1 MHLFGISKFFPDYD
15 QLIRIRS
22 LPVVIPIAQ
31 TSLMGSIYCT
41 VAMALERFF
50 AVCHPFLPRRWAPH
64 LNNTFIF
71 ISILGEYPN
80 GLIQTIFCFYLV
92 DIAHSK
98 LNAMP
103 KLLQLVS

>member
-1 MHLFGISKFFPDYD
+1 MCITKLIIFQIYVVCSIHLFGVSKFFPDYD

-50 AVCHPFLPRRWAPH
+50 AVCHPFLPR
-64 LNNTFIF
+64 
-71 ISILGEYPN
+71 
-80 GLIQTIFCFYLV
+80 
-92 DIAHSK
+92 K
-98 LNAMP
+98 
-103 KLLQLVS
+103 

>member
-1 MHLFGISKFFPDYD
+1 MNSSKAKSINFQIYVVCSIHLFGVSKFFPDYD

-50 AVCHPFLPRRWAPH
+50 AVCHPFLPR
-64 LNNTFIF
+64 
-71 ISILGEYPN
+71 
-80 GLIQTIFCFYLV
+80 
-92 DIAHSK
+92 K
-98 LNAMP
+98 
-103 KLLQLVS
+103 